1 VGGAGINQINRANSL
16 GNIGYWI
23 GVPFRGHGYAATVA
37 LMAADF
43 AFSELGLTRVE
54 IVVLLENA
62 ASQRVAENTGATHE
76 GLARNRLYTR
86 GKPADALVYS
96 LIQQKLLEMKVCVN
110 SPDFTLINQGGQRIF
125 LHEHRNL
132 PTLACH

>member
-1 VGGAGINQINRANSL
+1 VGGASINQINGVNSL

-23 GVPFRGHGYAATVA
+23 GVPFRGHGYAATA
-37 LMAADF
+37 AQMAADF
-43 AFSELGLTRVE
+43 AFSELGLSRVE

-96 LIQQKLLEMKVCVN
+96 LLPQDLLEMKVCVT
-110 SPDFTLINQGGQRIF
+110 SPDFMLIDKSRGSKNIF
-125 LHEHRNL
+125 
-132 PTLACH
+132 A